1 MATPF
6 QTTGYTGDPK
16 VTAAVG
22 NIINAGSTLAAQ
34 KFPQYTA
41 DVAKQ
46 YANYVPQLV
55 AAQTPY
61 QINAAQGM
69 ADLQGYVPQFT
80 TQALQYAQQA
90 AAPIQNNAVGA
101 ADINKYMSPYIN
113 NVANAAMQNINETNA
128 QQQQQVLGNAISK
141 GAFGGD
147 RAGIA
152 QAQLARQQNLAN
164 NATLANIYNTGYGTA
179 LGEANVQQTAANQNQ
194 LYNRQLANAAAAQ
207 FQNLGTTSQNAQ
219 LQQLQAQYNM
229 GAAMQGQRQNE
240 LSAGYQQYL
249 NANQSPY
256 NQLNWYAN
264 LISGAPAALGGQ
276 TVATIPQ
283 PNTVSQ
289 LGGLATTLAGT
300 SFGGLF
306 GGNTTGAT
314 GAKRGGAI
322 RPGFA
327 SGGRPRYAD
336 AGAVPVSADPVEA
349 YNQYVNAGRQRT
361 NLADL
366 NALYTKMLNAQR
378 GNATQGV
385 SSAAA
390 VQNPL
395 AAYPALPVSGFT
407 PEQAAAINATASNT
421 PTSIASTP
429 GQTGSA
435 STVQKIGAAAGVLG
449 ALAKLFGGGDKGK
462 SSGETFNKAGS
473 KTQSASDKQ
482 EELNNQAENVADER
496 ILLQDDFEKN
506 KISRDDYVAKAAE
519 LDRKLDGLVSKGAVV
534 EKREET
540 NNADAAAAI
549 REERKMTPS
558 GVSPV
563 SKQPDVNENGTP
575 QQQQQGLES
584 LRNRENASL
593 DQGVAPAIMT
603 ADASNGVLPVS
614 AVQAE
619 NAVQFAQNNGLIN
632 ASKQDLEAAGL
643 NQDAVRA
650 VLDYQQSPSAVQSLN
665 AGEMAMQPSATSGAG
680 ETDPAAMSAYQ
691 RYINLGF
698 TPEEARTA
706 AAANTSV
713 ADKQTALPGQAAI
726 ENAKTP
732 QVDPSQALSSAMEK
746 ISGQQSSAMSQID
759 KSYQDAIGKL
769 GEAPQPNFTGVS
781 YNTRDW
787 LLNPNWQ
794 PTYDRKGNRTN
805 NPDSNEIQAMI
816 NWGQANGIPFTPSN
830 ESDWA
835 NKILNIPS
843 PKYEAW
849 QTANTQINTQFDD
862 IRKQTEE
869 QYQKAQEDAQ
879 NQINKMYG
887 DTGQNLDN
895 AYQGSIDRLQD
906 INTSTLGQTPTIE
919 NVMQYEAAL
928 PTTWEDQAQYGTTG
942 SLGDFTTGD
951 YGQNYNTPSV
961 DTSSYVPPVVDI
973 PPPPPPIEVTPI
985 DTTPTTTETTSSSSS
1000 SVPPAEE
1007 RRGGRIHEYP
1017 SHYYHGG
1024 FVRRPRR
1031 ALGGPNVPQ
1040 AGVHP
1045 ISMDYGLNTQDYMK
1059 QLAQS
1064 QMGSGVAPVT
1074 GGQEA
1079 LASTYLLGNG

>member
-22 NIINAGSTLAAQ
+22 NLINAGGTLASQ
-34 KFPQYTA
+34 QYPQYTA
-41 DVAKQ
+41 GTAAQ
-46 YANYVPQLV
+46 YANYIPQLV

-69 ADLQGYVPQFT
+69 GDLQGYVPQFT
-80 TQALQYAQQA
+80 SQALQYAQQA

-101 ADINKYMSPYIN
+101 ADINKYMSPYIS

-128 QQQQQVLGNAISK
+128 QQQQQMLGNAMSK

-207 FQNLGTTSQNAQ
+207 VQNLGTTSQNAQ

-240 LSAGYQQYL
+240 LSAAYQQYL
-249 NANQSPY
+249 NANQYPY

-289 LGGLATTLAGT
+289 LAGIATTLAGT
-300 SFGGLF
+300 NFGGLF

-327 SGGRPRYAD
+327 SGGRPRYAT
-336 AGAVPVSADPVEA
+336 AGAVPMAGDPVEA
-349 YNQYVNAGRQRT
+349 YNQYVNASRQRT
-361 NLADL
+361 SLADL
-366 NALYTKMLNAQR
+366 NALYNKMLNAQR
-378 GNATQGV
+378 GNALQGV
-385 SSAAA
+385 APAGTI
-390 VQNPL
+390 QNPL
-395 AAYPALPVSGFT
+395 AAYPNLPTSGFT

-449 ALAKLFGGGDKGK
+449 ALAKLFGGGDNKGK

-549 REERKMTPS
+549 REERKMAPS
-558 GVSPV
+558 GVAPV

-575 QQQQQGLES
+575 QQQQQGLEL
-584 LRNRENASL
+584 LRNRENAFL

-643 NQDAVRA
+643 NPDAIRA
-650 VLDYQQSPSAVQSLN
+650 VLDYQQSPAAVQSLN
-665 AGEMAMQPSATSGAG
+665 AGEMAMQPTATSAAG
-680 ETDPAAMSAYQ
+680 ETNPAATSEYQ

-713 ADKQTALPGQAAI
+713 ADKQGTLPTQISPEDLQNKINNMLDTNQSNFASQKTALHNSYQDSLNSLQSDYQDKISSLGPQPPTTYVRGSYYKPETNPDYTKWKAKYDAYTNAYDANKTAI
-726 ENAKTP
+726 EN
-732 QVDPSQALSSAMEK
+732 
-746 ISGQQSSAMSQID
+746 
-759 KSYQDAIGKL
+759 
-769 GEAPQPNFTGVS
+769 
-781 YNTRDW
+781 
-787 LLNPNWQ
+787 
-794 PTYDRKGNRTN
+794 
-805 NPDSNEIQAMI
+805 
-816 NWGQANGIPFTPSN
+816 
-830 ESDWA
+830 
-835 NKILNIPS
+835 
-843 PKYEAW
+843 
-849 QTANTQINTQFDD
+849 
-862 IRKQTEE
+862 
-869 QYQKAQEDAQ
+869 QYQQNNTDLTNKEHASTEQIQ
-879 NQINKMYG
+879 NQINNLYATQNG
-887 DTGQNLDN
+887 DVSN
-895 AYQGSIDRLQD
+895 AYQNSSQNLQD
-906 INTSTLGQTPTIE
+906 INTSAIGQTPTIE
-919 NVMQYEAAL
+919 NVMQYESAL
-928 PTTWEDQAQYGTTG
+928 PTTWEEQTQYGTTG

-961 DTSSYVPPVVDI
+961 DTSSYVPPVVE
-973 PPPPPPIEVTPI
+973 PPPPPSIDTTPIDVTPI
-985 DTTPTTTETTSSSSS
+985 DTTPAVDNTPPPPPPPP
-1000 SVPPAEE
+1000 PPAEE